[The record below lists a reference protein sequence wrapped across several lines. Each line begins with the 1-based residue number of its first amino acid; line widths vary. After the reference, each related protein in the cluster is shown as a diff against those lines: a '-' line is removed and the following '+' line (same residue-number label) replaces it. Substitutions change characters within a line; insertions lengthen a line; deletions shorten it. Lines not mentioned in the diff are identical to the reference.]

1 MLKVMLVDDE
11 PLLRMGLKQA
21 FDWDSVGCV
30 VVAEAEN
37 GAEALEKYND
47 AKPDIIITDI
57 RMSAK
62 DGLQLIAALRE
73 GKSDAEI
80 IVLSGYDD
88 FSYAKQAM
96 EAGVFSYLLKP
107 VNLDELANTLKS
119 LKEKI
124 DQKRKTGTALSAL
137 RAEELIMKL
146 ANGSG
151 GEEMLCANEDFFSKL
166 PKNFIT
172 AVIAVDNKSALGD
185 RLIKVSHILRGCTD
199 DLLAESENFIVRCML
214 EQTKYMLT
222 IFTQN
227 VHSYD
232 DAMHSLEKFLADFR
246 EKSGATATIGIS
258 GICRNL
264 KMISKAYDQ
273 AEQALRHKAIAG
285 NNRIIDFIRVHT
297 GVPGEYDMTK
307 EEMNAVCAAAK
318 EKNCDAAR
326 AVVNKYFSRLHEF
339 SNVSIGRVRARIA
352 ELGIMIVNATASGT
366 DTMNMIYGRAV
377 NPVEELQ
384 NMELISDIKEWI
396 LSLIACL
403 ESVNLPIA
411 DNIKNETVRQAV
423 GYIVAHYSKPITIEW
438 VAGKMFVSP
447 RHISRC
453 FRSELGMT
461 FNDCLTK
468 YRISKAESLLA
479 DGGHKIYE
487 IARLVGYNDSKY
499 FCKLFKKITGKTPQE
514 YKK

>member
-1 MLKVMLVDDE
+1 
-11 PLLRMGLKQA
+11 
-21 FDWDSVGCV
+21 
-30 VVAEAEN
+30 
-37 GAEALEKYND
+37 
-47 AKPDIIITDI
+47 
-57 RMSAK
+57 MSGK
-62 DGLQLIAALRE
+62 DGLQLISALRE
-73 GKSDAEI
+73 SKSDAEI

-96 EAGVFSYLLKP
+96 ESGVFSYLLKP
-107 VNLDELANTLKS
+107 VNLDELAGTLRS

-124 DQKRKTGTALSAL
+124 EQKRKTGTALTAL

-146 ANGSG
+146 VNGS
-151 GEEMLCANEDFFSKL
+151 GEEMLRANEDFFSKL
-166 PKNFIT
+166 PKNFVT
-172 AVIAVDNKSALGD
+172 AIIAVDNKSALGD
-185 RLIKVSHILRGCTD
+185 RLINVSHILRECTD
-199 DLLAESENFIVRCML
+199 ALMAESENYIVRCVL
-214 EQTKYMLT
+214 EQTKYMMT

-227 VHSYD
+227 AHSYD
-232 DAMHSLEKFLADFR
+232 DAVRSLEKFLADFR
-246 EKSGATATIGIS
+246 EKSGVTATVGIS
-258 GICRNL
+258 GICRSL
-264 KMISKAYDQ
+264 KMISKSYDQ

-318 EKNCDAAR
+318 EKNCDAACA
-326 AVVNKYFSRLHEF
+326 AVNEYFSRLHGF

-352 ELGIMIVNATASGT
+352 ELGIMIVNATASDT
-366 DTMNMIYGRAV
+366 DAMKMIYGRAV

-403 ESVNLPIA
+403 ESVDLPIA
-411 DNIKNETVRQAV
+411 DNIKNETVRRAV
-423 GYIVAHYSKPITIEW
+423 GYIAAHYNKPITIEW

-447 RHISRC
+447 RHMSRC
-453 FRSELGMT
+453 FRAELGMT
-461 FNDCLTK
+461 FNDFLTK

-487 IARLVGYNDSKY
+487 VAQLVGYNDSKY